1 MRLLALSHWT
11 DASNGMFISLTAM
24 LKVWKPG
31 KFCLVNE
38 LHIMKIMHY
47 SIRSCSPEHL
57 LYIAVYKKVY
67 MYMCMFI
74 LTFIIMRAFAEALR
88 LLVLH
93 LSLLFF
99 LRLSWLFRDSE
110 LIADIESLKSL
121 SPSSVYV
128 KKEIIVMSSF
138 FVIISLLY

>member
-1 MRLLALSHWT
+1 
-11 DASNGMFISLTAM
+11 
-24 LKVWKPG
+24 
-31 KFCLVNE
+31 
-38 LHIMKIMHY
+38 
-47 SIRSCSPEHL
+47 
-57 LYIAVYKKVY
+57 
-67 MYMCMFI
+67 MFI

-121 SPSSVYV
+121 SPSSVYIE
-128 KKEIIVMSSF
+128 KNNNSNEFILRHYITP
-138 FVIISLLY
+138 LLN